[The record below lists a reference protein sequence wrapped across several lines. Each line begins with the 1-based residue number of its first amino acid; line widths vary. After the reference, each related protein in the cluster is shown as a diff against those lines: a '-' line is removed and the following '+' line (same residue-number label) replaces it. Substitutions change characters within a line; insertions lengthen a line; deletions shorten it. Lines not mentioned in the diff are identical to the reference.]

1 MSKTLLSKIDQRI
14 LQTRTGIFLI
24 LLIVCICLAALFA
37 ALRPLPSRDLA
48 MATGPPGSAYARAG
62 ERYREILAR
71 DGVRLRLVPT
81 SGAVENVKL
90 LQDPR
95 SGVSVG
101 FSQAGGIDPGQ
112 EHDVV
117 SLGTVFNEAVWVF
130 CRCPGDNLLQQR
142 AGLRV
147 SIGPPGSA
155 DRPLAQKLLA
165 LNGFDTGQLQIFG
178 YAPEEA
184 ARALLAKQLDVILM
198 LTTWESPVVQSLT
211 RAPDITLHEFSR
223 ADAYI
228 ALDPRF
234 NKVVLPRGV
243 ADLASDRPPRD
254 TTLIASKASLIVRKD
269 VHPALQYLL
278 LRAAIEVHARPGMF
292 HRAEEYPAAEEIDL
306 PLSREARDMYRAGPS
321 FLQRS
326 LPFWLAELVQR
337 MLILVVPLVGIVYP
351 LWSFVPRFFRW
362 QTERRIFKVYADLMR
377 LEHEIRRAPSTAGLT
392 AHLDD
397 LERRVVDLRLPAAY
411 GEMKYNLRAHIRA
424 LRGPALMQAD

>member
-1 MSKTLLSKIDQRI
+1 
-14 LQTRTGIFLI
+14 LQTRTGIILI
-24 LLIVCICLAALFA
+24 LVIACICLAALFA
-37 ALRPLPSRDLA
+37 ALRPLPSRELA

-81 SGAVENVKL
+81 NGAVENAKL
-90 LQDPR
+90 LQDAG

-101 FSQAGGIDPGQ
+101 FSQAGGIDDAVAR
-112 EHDVV
+112 DVV
-117 SLGTVFNEAVWVF
+117 SLGTVFNEVVWVF

-142 AGLRV
+142 SNLRV

-155 DRPLAQKLLA
+155 DRPLGLKLLA
-165 LNGFDTGQLQIFG
+165 LNGFDTRQLQIFG
-178 YAPEEA
+178 YPPEEA
-184 ARALLAKQLDVILM
+184 AQALLAKQLDVILM
-198 LTTWESPVVQSLT
+198 LTAWDSPVVQSLT

-228 ALDPRF
+228 ALDPRL

-243 ADLASDRPPRD
+243 ADLANDRPPRD

-278 LRAAIEVHARPGMF
+278 LRAAMEVHARAGMF
-292 HRAEEYPAAEEIDL
+292 HRAGEFPAAEEIDV

-337 MLILVVPLVGIVYP
+337 MLILIVPIVGIVYP
-351 LWSFVPRFFRW
+351 LWSFVPRFYRW
-362 QTERRIFKVYADLMR
+362 QTERRIFNIYGDLMR
-377 LEHEIRRAPSTAGLT
+377 LEHELRRAPSAAGLVSR
-392 AHLDD
+392 LDN
-397 LERRVVDLRLPAAY
+397 LERRVLDLRLPAAY
-411 GEMKYNLRAHIRA
+411 GEMRYNLRAHIRA
-424 LRGPALMQAD
+424 LRGPAHARTD